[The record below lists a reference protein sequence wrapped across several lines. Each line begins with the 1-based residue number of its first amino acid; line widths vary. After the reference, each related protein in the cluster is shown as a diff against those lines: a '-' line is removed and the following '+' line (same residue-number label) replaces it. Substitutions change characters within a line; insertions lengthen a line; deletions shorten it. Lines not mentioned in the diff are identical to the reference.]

1 MLKIKSQLEWEIN
14 LGLYFNVDP
23 IVNFYTTKFHRIE
36 ERGGARVDGGSGCC
50 WRAEARRRLGSGA
63 KERGVRA
70 FDSPPHLR
78 RRRHVEARPRRRV
91 DRDGVGVVVVG
102 EAE

>member
-36 ERGGARVDGGSGCC
+36 ERGGHGWLAAATAAGEPRHDDAWEVGQ
-50 WRAEARRRLGSGA
+50 
-63 KERGVRA
+63 KRG
-70 FDSPPHLR
+70 
-78 RRRHVEARPRRRV
+78 E
-91 DRDGVGVVVVG
+91 
-102 EAE
+102 